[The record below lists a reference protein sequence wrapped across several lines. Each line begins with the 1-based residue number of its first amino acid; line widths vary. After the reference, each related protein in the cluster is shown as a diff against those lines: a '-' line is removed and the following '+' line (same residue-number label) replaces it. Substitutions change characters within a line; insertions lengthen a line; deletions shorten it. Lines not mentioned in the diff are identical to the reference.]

1 MARHIFRTMFTLMK
15 ADRSERRRFLRDL
28 YLFLGWL

>member
-1 MARHIFRTMFTLMK
+1 MVKRIFKTVFYFIK
-15 ADRSERRRFLRDL
+15 ADRFERRRFLRDL